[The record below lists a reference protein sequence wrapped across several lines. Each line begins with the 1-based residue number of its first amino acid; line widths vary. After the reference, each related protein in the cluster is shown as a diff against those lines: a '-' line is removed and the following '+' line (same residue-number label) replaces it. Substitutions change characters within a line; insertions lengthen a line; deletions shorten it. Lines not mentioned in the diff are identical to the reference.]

1 MSFFGRGTCNQTR
14 NLLRPNWITNRG
26 PSPPP
31 TPSRHTPSSSSNS
44 TPLRGQSAVPS
55 PLSGSLTSTSTATE
69 TPRSHKPA
77 APVVGAASTQTLN
90 QLQTLL
96 SKTEYIENTLRGLT
110 ESQRQG
116 VIGASKLPRE
126 LIVSCVIII
135 AMEYYN

>member
-1 MSFFGRGTCNQTR
+1 MSYFGRGTCNQTR
-14 NLLRPNWITNRG
+14 NILRPNQITMRG
-26 PSPPP
+26 PSPLP

-55 PLSGSLTSTSTATE
+55 PLSGSLIASSSTATE
-69 TPRSHKPA
+69 TLRSHRPT
-77 APVVGAASTQTLN
+77 APVAGAASTQSLN

-96 SKTEYIENTLRGLT
+96 SKTEYIENTLRGLI

-126 LIVSCVIII
+126 LIVSCVIIL
-135 AMEYYN
+135 

>member
-14 NLLRPNWITNRG
+14 NLEHKLFRPNRITNRG

-31 TPSRHTPSSSSNS
+31 TPSRHTPSSSSNC

-55 PLSGSLTSTSTATE
+55 PLSSSLKASSSNR
-69 TPRSHKPA
+69 PD
-77 APVVGAASTQTLN
+77 APVVGAACTQTLD

-96 SKTEYIENTLRGLT
+96 SKTEYIEYTLRGLT

-116 VIGASKLPRE
+116 VIGESKLPRE
-126 LIVSCVIII
+126 LILSCVIII
-135 AMEYYN
+135 LLAMEYYN